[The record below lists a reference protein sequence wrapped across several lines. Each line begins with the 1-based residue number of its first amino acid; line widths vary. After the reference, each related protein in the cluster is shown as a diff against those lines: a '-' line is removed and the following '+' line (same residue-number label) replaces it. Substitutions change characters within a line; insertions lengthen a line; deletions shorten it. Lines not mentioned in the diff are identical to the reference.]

1 MKPHFFIFRLKLKFF
16 ITKSKLKHIMSIYSK
31 GRDEDEN

>member
-1 MKPHFFIFRLKLKFF
+1 MKPHFFIFRLEFKFF
-16 ITKSKLKHIMSIYSK
+16 ITKLKLKHIMSIYSK